1 MFSLLYMPVRGGRM
15 GVFMKKL
22 LAGVLAGGMLFQTA
36 AFADTADDLTEI
48 LSQQYKSATIGY
60 SARVKLEKPLAFLEE
75 MQNAEEEEYKS
86 QEWYSYYPGEDIA
99 DYRMLAEGLFDS
111 TADLTVKVDA
121 SEDYKKIDSEI
132 SGNITFPAKVNESL
146 KLTGD
151 ASFGM
156 WLAMDFTD
164 AENLKYDMTV
174 KMPLSRKY
182 IYIDYTKMMQEADL
196 AEMGQVLDEEALK
209 ALTEKSKK
217 LLEQSLRK
225 SADIKKEGSKY
236 IISFDNNG
244 FIEFMENY
252 MNGVFSLVKEISAKY
267 SANADDLDFSLPPEI
282 KEAIE
287 SLKKMNILGENGVT
301 VEVST
306 EGNTLSGMKVLCDID
321 LNLYDIMT
329 ALGMY
334 APEYIT
340 KDNSYISFDAELD
353 YKYSEIGSTK
363 IDFPEL
369 NDKNCN
375 YIEPDEPSED
385 DGNYPWYHEEEIL
398 GNETNGYALR
408 GLNSVPYLYCK
419 NMLADYAEWVGNYSM
434 YDSYEM
440 ISWNDG
446 KVIFEDKNGNL
457 PFGKIVLDTRA
468 DEAYV
473 DGVKLNLTPQPYKHI
488 IVSYGNTYISPELA
502 KALIGAEVQD
512 YNVSFDA
519 LGNATKASVYY
530 EYPNPN
536 CKAQTADF

>member
-1 MFSLLYMPVRGGRM
+1 
-15 GVFMKKL
+15 MK
-22 LAGVLAGGMLFQTA
+22 
-36 AFADTADDLTEI
+36 
-48 LSQQYKSATIGY
+48 
-60 SARVKLEKPLAFLEE
+60 
-75 MQNAEEEEYKS
+75 
-86 QEWYSYYPGEDIA
+86 
-99 DYRMLAEGLFDS
+99 
-111 TADLTVKVDA
+111 
-121 SEDYKKIDSEI
+121 
-132 SGNITFPAKVNESL
+132 
-146 KLTGD
+146 
-151 ASFGM
+151 
-156 WLAMDFTD
+156 
-164 AENLKYDMTV
+164 
-174 KMPLSRKY
+174 
-182 IYIDYTKMMQEADL
+182 
-196 AEMGQVLDEEALK
+196 
-209 ALTEKSKK
+209 
-217 LLEQSLRK
+217 
-225 SADIKKEGSKY
+225 
-236 IISFDNNG
+236 
-244 FIEFMENY
+244 
-252 MNGVFSLVKEISAKY
+252 
-267 SANADDLDFSLPPEI
+267 
-282 KEAIE
+282 
-287 SLKKMNILGENGVT
+287 ILGENGVT

-329 ALGMY
+329 TLGMY

-340 KDNSYISFDAELD
+340 RDNSYISFDAELD

-375 YIEPDEPSED
+375 YIEPDEPSKD

-398 GNETNGYALR
+398 GNEINGYALR

-419 NMLADYAEWVGNYSM
+419 NMLADYARWVGNYNM

-488 IVSYGNTYISPELA
+488 IVTYGNTYISPELA

-536 CKAQTADF
+536 CKAQTVDF